1 MIVGMMRG
9 MAVAAALTV
18 LSSAAWAQAD
28 DFIAACTATDKSDAQ
43 AKACACMSAKV
54 TTDRPQYVAAMRK
67 LNETPGKEPDISK
80 MSPEEVQVVTKI
92 FELLASCFQ

>member
-1 MIVGMMRG
+1 MIAMMRG
-9 MAVAAALTV
+9 VAVAAALTV

-28 DFIAACTATDKSDAQ
+28 EFIAACTSTDKSDAQ

-54 TTDRPQYVAAMRK
+54 TTDRPLYIATMRK
-67 LNETPGKEPDISK
+67 LDATPGKEPDISK
-80 MSPEEVQVVTKI
+80 LSPEEVQVVTKI